1 VPQLQRRHCTMYI
14 RSMVY
19 DLWSTVS
26 FADETIAAAFFVI
39 LVFNLLAYACL
50 STSGFFIGRLTAGQW
65 FYILADET
73 IVGL

>member
-50 STSGFFIGRLTAGQW
+50 STSGFF
-65 FYILADET
+65 YIKANRRSMVLYTDET